1 MDWWS
6 RCICRSSRWA
16 PLFSSLLFGAAHA
29 GSAETDPI
37 FVEILNSNPIVFD
50 IVAGLLGLL
59 VGSFLNVV
67 IYRVPVMMDRE
78 ERDWHRTYT
87 GQNEPPDL
95 PPKSADEEPFNLIR
109 PGSACPKCGA
119 PIKAHQNIPILSYM
133 LLRGRCKNCG
143 VTIGIRYPMVEA
155 LTGIV
160 SVLCAWRFG
169 FSAQC
174 AGALILAWTLIAL
187 TVIDL
192 DRQWLP
198 DRITLPLLWVGLGF
212 SLLAATDGG
221 PVFTDPR
228 SAIIGAIA
236 GYLMLWSLYHGF
248 KLATGKEGMGYG
260 DFKLLA
266 ALGAWLGWQM
276 LPIIILFSAGVGLI
290 AAVAM
295 IVFRG
300 HDRQV
305 PIPFGPYLAIAGLI
319 AMFWGPELLVIWL
332 GAGAQTV
339 PLR

>member
-1 MDWWS
+1 
-6 RCICRSSRWA
+6 
-16 PLFSSLLFGAAHA
+16 
-29 GSAETDPI
+29 
-37 FVEILNSNPIVFD
+37 VFD
-50 IVAGLLGLL
+50 IVAGLFGLL

-78 ERDWHRTYT
+78 EQDWLRAYAAR
-87 GQNEPPDL
+87 NEQPQATPE
-95 PPKSADEEPFNLIR
+95 ATEEEPFNLIR
-109 PGSACPKCGA
+109 PGSSCPKCGA
-119 PIKAHQNIPILSYM
+119 PVKPHQNIPILSY
-133 LLRGRCKNCG
+133 LFLRGRCASCG
-143 VTIGIRYPMVEA
+143 VRIALRYPIIEGLA
-155 LTGIV
+155 GIA
-160 SVLCAWRFG
+160 SVLVAWRFG
-169 FSAQC
+169 FSVAC
-174 AGALILAWTLIAL
+174 AGALLLSWTLIAL

-212 SLLAATDGG
+212 SLIAGADGG

-228 SAIIGAIA
+228 SSIIGAMA
-236 GYLMLWSLYHGF
+236 GYLSLWSLYKGF
-248 KLATGKEGMGYG
+248 KLVTGKEGMGYG

-276 LPIIILFSAGVGLI
+276 LLIIILLSAGVGLV

-305 PIPFGPYLAIAGLI
+305 PIPFGPYLATAGFIALL
-319 AMFWGPELLVIWL
+319 WGPELLTAWL
-332 GAGAQTV
+332 GGGIPAG